1 MPLLLFFFML
11 LRTGYASR
19 VSTRTDLLSLL
30 IAQLDPKKVHFSKQ
44 IISFSQNKDSAEI
57 RCADH
62 TTYKGEI
69 LVGSDG
75 AFSRI
80 RTCLYKQVAK
90 KGILPRHDA
99 SLFSVIPSAIDNG
112 TVDDVMVQTMGSHF
126 SLVGVTDPL
135 HRDLFPALKDVESR
149 CDTIVGDHITVRHN
163 IHSSIEELNH
173 FAFWDFANFWL
184 HVVWIL
190 HPA

>member
-1 MPLLLFFFML
+1 M
-11 LRTGYASR
+11 
-19 VSTRTDLLSLL
+19 
-30 IAQLDPKKVHFSKQ
+30 HFSKQ

-99 SLFSVIPSAIDNG
+99 SLFSVVPFTTDNG
-112 TVDDVMVQTMGSHF
+112 ALDESVVQPTGSHF
-126 SLVGVTDPL
+126 SLVGVTGPL
-135 HRDLFPALKDVESR
+135 DRDLYPALKDVESR
-149 CDTIVGDHITVRHN
+149 CDTIVGDHITVSQCLP
-163 IHSSIEELNH
+163 SSIDEQSHCHYFVTIFLAQLT
-173 FAFWDFANFWL
+173 FGYT
-184 HVVWIL
+184 
-190 HPA
+190 